1 MNNKKEIGDFG
12 EALARKYLRRHFYRI
27 VETNYK
33 TKHGEIDI
41 IAKKGRYLIF
51 CEVKSRRAEHTELYG
66 RPAYAVNYKKR
77 EHIRYCIRNYLAR
90 SNTSLKPRID
100 IIEVYLSE
108 KGHRIEH
115 IKDAFGAE
123 G

>member
-1 MNNKKEIGDFG
+1 MNKKEIGDYG
-12 EALARKYLRRHFYRI
+12 EALARRYLRRRFCRI

-41 IAKKGRYLIF
+41 IAKKGRYIIF
-51 CEVKSRRAEHTELYG
+51 VEVKTRKEEHTELYG
-66 RPAYAVNYKKR
+66 RPAYAVNYGKR
-77 EHIRYCIRNYLAR
+77 EHIRYSIRNYLAR
-90 SNTSLKPRID
+90 NNTRLIPRID

-115 IKDAFGAE
+115 IKNAFGAQ

>member
-1 MNNKKEIGDFG
+1 MSTKDIGDYG
-12 EALARKYLRRHFYRI
+12 ERLAVRYLRFHFYRI
-27 VETNYK
+27 LERNYK

-41 IAKKGRYLIF
+41 IAKKGKHIVF
-51 CEVKSRRAEHTELYG
+51 VEVKTRKEGNTDTYG

-77 EHIRYCIRNYLAR
+77 EHIRHALKIYLAR
-90 SNTSLKPRID
+90 SNCKLIPEID

-108 KGHRIEH
+108 KGSRIEH
-115 IKDAFGAE
+115 IKNAFGAE